1 MSPNPRT
8 APPARK
14 PKGRA
19 TPAIADIR
27 EEMQAISCDIS
38 GNFVVEPS
46 LVTIRRDVLIAI
58 KRFQKSVRNR
68 YRQVMKARNVEE
80 EEMQMNDPSDAGLG
94 TELRPGPGSGY
105 DNTPPSSREVE
116 GFLHELETI
125 LLNEINRKNLKKTIG
140 PSAKNK
146 AESDKFSVN

>member
-8 APPARK
+8 APPARRK

-19 TPAIADIR
+19 TSAIVDVR
-27 EEMQAISCDIS
+27 EEVQAISRDIS

-58 KRFQKSVRNR
+58 KQFQKSVRSR

-80 EEMQMNDPSDAGLG
+80 EEMQMNEPSDAGLG
-94 TELRPGPGSGY
+94 TELRPGLGSGY

-116 GFLHELETI
+116 GFLHELETV
-125 LLNEINRKNLKKTIG
+125 LLNEIDRKFEKDNR
-140 PSAKNK
+140 P
-146 AESDKFSVN
+146 FSKE